1 MRLSS
6 EGRCIDSVRRLRDG
20 RPTVRLRGIGTAGR
34 RRARRFI
41 ALSLVAFLASVLFPL
56 TAFGSSANESV
67 LLDQETRDRLAGE
80 FSAVLSLREASDS
93 MCLLVVL
100 NDESIFESQSRAALL
115 PASLMKVVTAT
126 AALEVIRPDEVYSTE
141 VFARADAME
150 SITGGVLRGD
160 LYLIGQGDPVLST
173 SGYANRYGVPVA
185 HTDITKLADRV
196 FATLAARGVRRIEGG
211 LVGDESWFPEKQ
223 RDYTGEFLSEGAD
236 PVWKRSF
243 VTSNNAG
250 PLSALLLNG
259 GFSSYSP
266 TLTSEGRRRSV
277 RAANPAQHAA
287 SVFDDLLEARG
298 MVITQRPLAGVA
310 PALSERTMLGA
321 VESPPLSE
329 ILTRMLSYSDNTI
342 AEMLLKEIGRRT
354 GGSDRATAAASV
366 QTLLRQ
372 KLGPLA
378 DGLVIADGSGLSYSN
393 RLTCAAVAELLVLA
407 GPGSPLVEG
416 LSVSGERGTLR
427 SCVPV
432 RSRGGEKKLNT
443 VRAKTGQLDDA
454 TALAGT
460 TVAANGETLTFAM
473 IANKPGIIVLGTCN
487 RLRRTVLSA
496 AANYTYGPAPSGAP
510 AHAGDRAAL
519 VALFESTGGDTWFN
533 TWGWKTEA
541 PLSQWHGLSTDSAGR
556 VTEIDLSGPFG
567 NGLMGSVPEEIGQL
581 SELIRFDLSGNDLS
595 GGLPYGISDLTNLTE
610 LQVSGTGLCVPRA
623 PGSSG
628 SPFDNLPIAGV
639 GICPLF
645 VDTLGNTHAA
655 ALEALAERG
664 VLDDTEC
671 AVSSICPNAGIKR
684 WTVAVWL
691 VRALDSQD
699 PPAVNQTSFHDVE
712 TEAWWMPYV
721 ERLAALQITKGC
733 ATQPRRYC
741 PDDSVTRA
749 QMASFLVRSF
759 DIHPAASAG
768 FSDTADNTHEAHI
781 DALAA
786 AGITIGCSTEPLRY
800 CPTQPVTRGQ
810 MATLLTRALRIE

>member
-1 MRLSS
+1 MRPSS
-6 EGRCIDSVRRLRDG
+6 EGRRIESVRRLWDR
-20 RPTVRLRGIGTAGR
+20 RPTVRLRRIETGR
-34 RRARRFI
+34 RRVRRLI
-41 ALSLVAFLASVLFPL
+41 ALSLVAFLASVLSPL
-56 TAFGSSANESV
+56 TAFGSSANGSAPP
-67 LLDQETRDRLAGE
+67 DQEARDRLAEE
-80 FSAVLSLREASDS
+80 FSAVLSLREAPDS
-93 MCLLVVL
+93 MCLSVVL
-100 NDESIFESQSRAALL
+100 NDESIFESQSRTGLV

-141 VFARADAME
+141 VFARADAIE

-160 LYLIGQGDPVLST
+160 VYLIGQGDPVLST
-173 SGYANRYGVPVA
+173 PGYANRYGVPVA

-211 LVGDESWFPEKQ
+211 LVGDESFFPDKQ
-223 RDYTGEFLSEGAD
+223 RDYTGELLHESAD

-259 GFSSYSP
+259 GFSSYSW
-266 TLTSEGRRRSV
+266 TFSSEGRRRSV

-298 MVITQRPLAGVA
+298 IVITQRPLAGVA
-310 PALSERTMLGA
+310 PTPSERTMLGV

-366 QTLLRQ
+366 QRILRH
-372 KLGPLA
+372 KLRPLA

-393 RLTCAAVAELLVLA
+393 RLTCAAVAGLLVLA

-416 LSVSGERGTLR
+416 LSVPGERGTLR
-427 SCVPV
+427 NCVPV
-432 RSRGGEKKLNT
+432 RSRGGDKKLNT
-443 VRAKTGQLDDA
+443 VRAKTGQLDDM

-460 TVAANGETLTFAM
+460 TVAANGETLSFAM
-473 IANKPGIIVLGTCN
+473 IANKPGIILLGTCN
-487 RLRRTVLSA
+487 RLRRTLLNA
-496 AANYTYGPAPSGAP
+496 AANYTYGPVPSGAP

-519 VALFESTGGDTWFN
+519 VALFDSTGGDTWFN
-533 TWGWKTEA
+533 IWGWKTDA
-541 PLSQWHGLSTDSAGR
+541 PLSQWHGISTDSAGR

-567 NGLMGSVPEEIGQL
+567 NGLMGSMPEEIGQL
-581 SELIRFDLSGNDLS
+581 SELIRLDLSGNDLS
-595 GGLPYGISDLTNLTE
+595 GGLPHGISNLTNLTE
-610 LQVSGTGLCVPRA
+610 LQISRTGLCAPRA
-623 PGSSG
+623 PPSSG
-628 SPFDNLPIAGV
+628 SHFDNLPIAGV

-645 VDTLGNTHAA
+645 VDTMGSTHAA
-655 ALEALAERG
+655 ALETLAERG

-671 AVSSICPNAGIKR
+671 ADDRICPHTAIKR
-684 WTVAVWL
+684 WTAAVWL

-699 PPAVNQTSFHDVE
+699 PTEVNQTSFHDVE
-712 TEAWWMPYV
+712 TEAWWTPHV
-721 ERLAALQITKGC
+721 ERLAELQITNGC
-733 ATQPRRYC
+733 ATQPRRFC

-759 DIHPAASAG
+759 DLHPAASAG
-768 FSDTADNTHEAHI
+768 FNDTAGNTHEAHI
-781 DALAA
+781 NALAA
-786 AGITIGCSTEPLRY
+786 AGITIGCNTDPLRY
-800 CPTQPVTRGQ
+800 CPIQPVTRGQ
-810 MATLLTRALRIE
+810 MATLLARALGIE